1 MTGTE
6 DIRVKLQNAGQE
18 HLLQFWSD
26 LTSQEQDSLITQIDA
41 IDLQAINTYFTYVI
55 NLP

>member
-1 MTGTE
+1 MTGTD

-41 IDLQAINTYFTYVI
+41 IDLQAINTYFKYVI